1 MHSHGG
7 SVDEDQTSERQD
19 RLLGV
24 GGIVLLL
31 VASVVAVV
39 TGAWKL
45 LGIGWV
51 AFGSMAGAAAWGAR
65 EGNRAPATLVWG
77 AGLAS
82 GAMVTSAALFL
93 LPDAI
98 NHHPAFGGL
107 GIAAGIVGGFSAHA
121 IGHRVSHVDLAVD
134 TTVLQLTAH
143 AAAAGAIIGIVYGNM
158 PELGP
163 LLGVAIVS
171 HKGPAGY
178 AAADRLTRQE
188 RSWLPILV
196 PAAGVCVVAVLSSVV
211 ALPASAP
218 LRGLVFGF
226 ATGVFLHVAMDFLP
240 RCELGSEIHE
250 ALSID
255 GDAHALLD
263 RLRLHAVA
271 STVIGAGVVVA
282 AWLVVQ

>member
-7 SVDEDQTSERQD
+7 SVDQDRTSERQD

-24 GGIVLLL
+24 GGIALLL
-31 VASVVAVV
+31 VASVVALV

-65 EGNRAPATLVWG
+65 EGNRSPATLVWG

-178 AAADRLTRQE
+178 AAADRLTRQD

-240 RCELGSEIHE
+240 RCELGSEIHD

>member
-1 MHSHGG
+1 MHSHGAE
-7 SVDEDQTSERQD
+7 VDGERSDDRQD
-19 RLLGV
+19 RLLGASGV
-24 GGIVLLL
+24 VLLL
-31 VASVVAVV
+31 LASAVAVV

-65 EGNRAPATLVWG
+65 KGDRAPSTLVWG

-82 GAMVTSAALFL
+82 GAMITSAALFL

-121 IGHRVSHVDLAVD
+121 IGHRVSHVDIGVD
-134 TTVLQLTAH
+134 TTVVQLTAH
-143 AAAAGAIIGIVYGNM
+143 ATAAGAIIGIVYGNM

-178 AAADRLTRQE
+178 AAADRLTRQG

-196 PAAGVCVVAVLSSVV
+196 PAAGVGVVAVLSSVV

-240 RCELGSEIHE
+240 RCELGSEVHE
-250 ALSID
+250 ALSVD

-271 STVIGAGVVVA
+271 STLLGALTVVVA
-282 AWLVVQ
+282 WTVVQ